1 MLEIVVPGANAST
14 ARVVLF
20 DFDGTLSLIRSGWME
35 IMVPMMVEILAD
47 LGSGESAEELRGVVE
62 DYVWRL
68 TGQETVYQMIELAR
82 QVELRGGR
90 PLDPL
95 VYKRMYLDRLWQRIR
110 DRVKYLENGDVS
122 PDEYLVP
129 GSRALLEQLKERGMK
144 LYLASGTDEEYMKR
158 EAGLLDLTRYFD
170 GGVFGAIDDYRL
182 FSKGILIRRIIGEM
196 EFTGDQFLGFG
207 DGYVEIEEVK
217 NVGGTAV
224 GLATAE
230 PECRTVDQ
238 WKRQRL
244 IGVGADFIAPNYLE
258 LNEMLGALF
267 PVE

>member
-1 MLEIVVPGANAST
+1 
-14 ARVVLF
+14 
-20 DFDGTLSLIRSGWME
+20 
-35 IMVPMMVEILAD
+35 
-47 LGSGESAEELRGVVE
+47 
-62 DYVWRL
+62 
-68 TGQETVYQMIELAR
+68 
-82 QVELRGGR
+82 
-90 PLDPL
+90 
-95 VYKRMYLDRLWQRIR
+95 
-110 DRVKYLENGDVS
+110 
-122 PDEYLVP
+122 
-129 GSRALLEQLKERGMK
+129 
-144 LYLASGTDEEYMKR
+144 MKR
-158 EAGLLDLTRYFD
+158 EAGLLDVTRYFD
-170 GGVFGAIDDYRL
+170 GGVFGAIDDYRM

-230 PECRTVDQ
+230 PDCRTVDE